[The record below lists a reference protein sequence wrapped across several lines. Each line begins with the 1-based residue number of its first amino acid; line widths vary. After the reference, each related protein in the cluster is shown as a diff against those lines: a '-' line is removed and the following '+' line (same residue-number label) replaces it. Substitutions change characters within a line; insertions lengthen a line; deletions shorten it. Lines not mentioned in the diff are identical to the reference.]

1 MSHWPVKMASAK
13 GHHHV
18 WQSKPPD
25 GKLEWTKSWDERYW
39 DEEQMA
45 ANFMF
50 TSPEEVNQL
59 RRFLKEDPGF
69 ESSSSWP
76 HLTEWCS
83 ACNLTRLV
91 RLVPPEEETKIAM
104 EEEKTLVAKQEV
116 GTDCISQDAS
126 TQTPKPKLRRRGG
139 GRESRTRRLLAFQ
152 AMLTVKRGLPQSR
165 LLSKQKTDARSSEM
179 DFLRLQEESASPA
192 LKVRK
197 EKTIEKEENKEVVKE
212 NEEKFCPREGVLSSG
227 SPIFTLRNSQTGIS
241 SPPSKPHTIRP
252 DPPTFPSPPLF
263 TPPFLLPHQT
273 PQYCTTPAANWGFC
287 GGCHCWGPVLPIW
300 VAL

>member
-1 MSHWPVKMASAK
+1 MASTNAK

-25 GKLEWTKSWDERYW
+25 GKVELSKSWDERYW
-39 DEEQMA
+39 DEEEMA

-59 RRFLKEDPGF
+59 RRLLKEDPGF

-83 ACNLTRLV
+83 TCKSTRSV
-91 RLVPPEEETKIAM
+91 RLVLPEEETKIAM

-126 TQTPKPKLRRRGG
+126 TQTPKPKLRRMGG

-152 AMLTVKRGLPQSR
+152 AMLTVKRGFPQSR
-165 LLSKQKTDARSSEM
+165 LLSKVFRDGFLEVARGVSLASFEG
-179 DFLRLQEESASPA
+179 EEG
-192 LKVRK
+192 
-197 EKTIEKEENKEVVKE
+197 END
-212 NEEKFCPREGVLSSG
+212 REGGEQRSCEGEGGEVLSQRG
-227 SPIFTLRNSQTGIS
+227 SFI
-241 SPPSKPHTIRP
+241 
-252 DPPTFPSPPLF
+252 
-263 TPPFLLPHQT
+263 
-273 PQYCTTPAANWGFC
+273 
-287 GGCHCWGPVLPIW
+287 
-300 VAL
+300 